1 MSKIFELHDLVIN
14 SESRTVRK
22 GGETLKLHDLTYE
35 LLLGLVSSAP
45 EPLNLDSLAER
56 VWKAPHVSND
66 TVAQRIAL
74 LRKALGDDPKEPKY
88 IRTVRGS
95 GYGVIGPVRVLN
107 EAPPAMPSK
116 PRLPFAMVLGFA
128 LAVLTLGA
136 SVFWLWSTQTQ
147 EAEMQDE
154 TLEVDERSPNAVLI
168 ERAQA
173 QLSLHQPKE
182 TQRALVMLRTAVERE
197 PDSFDARLALAL
209 ALVTSATKFQGD
221 IDEKNEAEAI
231 ARDLTETHPEN
242 SDAWSALGYSLSS
255 LGRGDEALAAYR
267 QSIALGPTNASARS
281 SAAHLLLLKGDL
293 QQALLLDWEARAR
306 GGNSKYSEIQ
316 IAQALELIG
325 HPAAAA
331 WQEQA
336 LTLNPGQTVVVK
348 EAALSKLRA
357 GDPQAA
363 LDLIATY
370 DSETSTS
377 PQLLTVKG
385 RVLLVLGL
393 EQEARAALRDAG
405 WRGDFLLAALAG
417 REGDQAEVEK
427 RFSVDERLDLSGTLE
442 PDLLVQLAEV
452 EASLGEVEKS
462 AQMISVAVARG
473 WRDARWLE
481 VSPFLAKVLNDRRG
495 RASIERIKRELNA
508 QRNLIQETK
517 ELQSILDGPSP

>member
-197 PDSFDARLALAL
+197 PDSLDARLALAL

-231 ARDLTETHPEN
+231 ARDLTETHPEH
-242 SDAWSALGYSLSS
+242 SDVDAVTRLWRL
-255 LGRGDEALAAYR
+255 
-267 QSIALGPTNASARS
+267 TVNRS
-281 SAAHLLLLKGDL
+281 PL
-293 QQALLLDWEARAR
+293 
-306 GGNSKYSEIQ
+306 
-316 IAQALELIG
+316 
-325 HPAAAA
+325 
-331 WQEQA
+331 
-336 LTLNPGQTVVVK
+336 GQTMLQRV
-348 EAALSKLRA
+348 
-357 GDPQAA
+357 QARR
-363 LDLIATY
+363 TCCC
-370 DSETSTS
+370 SRETCSRLCCS
-377 PQLLTVKG
+377 IGK
-385 RVLLVLGL
+385 RV
-393 EQEARAALRDAG
+393 
-405 WRGDFLLAALAG
+405 
-417 REGDQAEVEK
+417 REGGTRSIQK
-427 RFSVDERLDLSGTLE
+427 FRLRRRLS
-442 PDLLVQLAEV
+442 
-452 EASLGEVEKS
+452 
-462 AQMISVAVARG
+462 
-473 WRDARWLE
+473 
-481 VSPFLAKVLNDRRG
+481 
-495 RASIERIKRELNA
+495 
-508 QRNLIQETK
+508 
-517 ELQSILDGPSP
+517 